1 MVLLWVLKWLFLL
14 LTFFLVSS
22 NLTLS
27 LTDKHQLHLLISSC
41 HPIPFRLALHVCR
54 IYSTNVKFK
63 LRINEL
69 ETYLLGRGYNN
80 TFLEAGFLRAANIPR
95 ANARYRL
102 NLKILTKED
111 YAVFSWYHVA
121 IFRSFSRVTCP
132 FWMHR
137 ERRRWVFDLSNEL
150 VWRLEVSL
158 FIFIS
163 FDWHWIDILSEFF
176 KLLINN

>member
-1 MVLLWVLKWLFLL
+1 MHVQSCCFVCLKRILLYCRSRCRRLGCCVNSLL
-14 LTFFLVSS
+14 CDLLRMMLTMNNFTFNQQHYLQIYGTAMGT

-41 HPIPFRLALHVCR
+41 HAHHIKIVIPFRLALRVYR

-111 YAVFSWYHVA
+111 YAVFS
-121 IFRSFSRVTCP
+121 
-132 FWMHR
+132 
-137 ERRRWVFDLSNEL
+137 
-150 VWRLEVSL
+150 
-158 FIFIS
+158 
-163 FDWHWIDILSEFF
+163 
-176 KLLINN
+176 